1 MIEPLSFA
9 VIGAGPG
16 GLGTAVRLIEHG
28 QSVVVHDRD
37 PERVAAVQQR
47 GGVDLEGDIGE
58 RFVRLER
65 VTTDLQEAV
74 RGAQCVIVG
83 VAADSHLELLTAL
96 LPALRP
102 HTTLLLMAGAAGTL
116 EAARLMREAG
126 MPSDSILL
134 GETATHPQASR
145 LTGPARVRLRFPS
158 KMRTAAGPAARTPEL
173 IAQLGD
179 LLPMTATR
187 NVLDPALNN
196 PNFLIHP
203 APMVTNYADVERTG
217 GELSL
222 MNEGMTPGTLRALDA
237 VDAEKMAL
245 QRALG
250 LEVVS
255 IDDFYTRAGSG
266 PGVYRA
272 QGEPFRMRDRIWDRY
287 VTEDIPYGSVLYS
300 TLGRVLGVPTPVSD
314 GITAVLSAATG
325 VDWTAAGRT
334 EERLGIAG
342 MGRAE
347 LIDYVLN
354 GDRASVGTRG

>member
-1 MIEPLSFA
+1 MPETHAFA
-9 VIGAGPG
+9 IVGAGPG
-16 GLGTAVRLIEHG
+16 GLGTAARLVEQG
-28 QSVVVHDRD
+28 QSVVVYDRD
-37 PERVAAVQQR
+37 PERVAAIQQR
-47 GGVDLEGDIGE
+47 GGVDLEGDLGE
-58 RFVRLER
+58 RFVALPD
-65 VTTDLQEAV
+65 VTTDLHEAI
-74 RGAQCVIVG
+74 RDARCVIVV
-83 VAADSHLELLTAL
+83 VAADSHLDLLRAM

-102 HTTLLLMAGAAGTL
+102 SATLLLMAGAAGTL
-116 EAARLMREAG
+116 EAARLMRDAD
-126 MPSDSILL
+126 MPRESILL

-158 KMRTAAGPAARTPEL
+158 KMRTAAFPATRTPEL
-173 IAQLGD
+173 IAQLGH
-179 LLPMTATR
+179 LLPMTPTQ

-196 PNFLIHP
+196 PNFMIHP

-222 MNEGMTPGTLRALDA
+222 INEGMTPGTLRALDA

-266 PGVYRA
+266 PSVYRS

-300 TLGRVLGVPTPVSD
+300 TLGRVLDVPTPVSD
-314 GITAVLSAATG
+314 SITTVLSAATG
-325 VDWTAAGRT
+325 IDWAAAGRT
-334 EERLGIAG
+334 EERLGIDG
-342 MGRAE
+342 MGRTE
-347 LIDYVLN
+347 LIEYVLT
-354 GDRASVGTRG
+354 GAY

>member
-1 MIEPLSFA
+1 MPEPLSFA
-9 VIGAGPG
+9 VVGAGPG
-16 GLGTAVRLIEHG
+16 GLGTAARLTEQG

-37 PERVAAVQQR
+37 PERIAAVRER
-47 GGVDLEGDIGE
+47 GGVDLEGDLGA
-58 RFVRLER
+58 RFVALPRA
-65 VTTDLQEAV
+65 TTDLHEAV
-74 RGAQCVIVG
+74 HDAHCVIVA
-83 VAADSHLELLTAL
+83 VAADSHLDLLPAL

-102 HTTLLLMAGAAGTL
+102 HATLLLMAGAAGTL
-116 EAARLMREAG
+116 EAARLMRETG
-126 MPSDSILL
+126 MTADSILL
-134 GETATHPQASR
+134 AETATHPQASR

-158 KMRTAAGPAARTPEL
+158 KMRTAAFPATRTPEL

-179 LLPMTATR
+179 LLPMTPTQ

-287 VTEDIPYGSVLYS
+287 VSEDIPYGSVLYS
-300 TLGRVLGVPTPVSD
+300 TLGRVVGVSTPVTDS
-314 GITAVLSAATG
+314 ITAVLSAATG
-325 VDWTAAGRT
+325 VDWEAAGRT

-342 MGRAE
+342 MGRDE
-347 LIDYVLN
+347 LIDHVQH
-354 GDRASVGTRG
+354 GAT

>member
-1 MIEPLSFA
+1 MAESLAIA
-9 VIGAGPG
+9 VVGAGPG
-16 GLGTAVRLIEHG
+16 GLATAARLAEQG
-28 QSVVVHDRD
+28 QSVVLHDRD
-37 PERVAAVQQR
+37 GERVTAIQER
-47 GGVDLEGDIGE
+47 GGADLEGDLGE
-58 RFVRLER
+58 RFVRLPA
-65 VTTDLQEAV
+65 VTSDLHEAI
-74 RGAQCVIVG
+74 RDAQCVIVV
-83 VAADSHLELLTAL
+83 VAADSHLELLQTL

-102 HTTLLLMAGAAGTL
+102 STTLLLMAGAAGTL

-126 MPSDSILL
+126 IPPGSILL
-134 GETATHPQASR
+134 GETATHPQSSR
-145 LTGPARVRLRFPS
+145 LTGPARVRIRFPS
-158 KMRTAAGPAARTPEL
+158 SMRTAAFPGTRTPEL

-179 LLPMTATR
+179 LLPMTPTA

-203 APMVTNYADVERTG
+203 APMVTNYAEVERTG
-217 GELSL
+217 GTLSI

-245 QRALG
+245 QRSLG

-287 VTEDIPYGSVLYS
+287 ITEDIPYGSVLYS

-325 VDWTAAGRT
+325 VDWWAAGRT
-334 EERLGIAG
+334 EARLGIAG
-342 MGRAE
+342 MGRE
-347 LIDYVLN
+347 DLIAYV
-354 GDRASVGTRG
+354 RAGSP